1 MLQYLLNGNWFY
13 RCKKKCFLC
22 LLMQPMHLLV
32 EKNAI
37 LKIFES
43 KKVKE
48 DAKLSLKAMQ
58 NMGLFTNDVQF

>member
-1 MLQYLLNGNWFY
+1 
-13 RCKKKCFLC
+13 
-22 LLMQPMHLLV
+22 MQPMHLLV

-58 NMGLFTNDVQF
+58 NMGLFTNYVQF